1 MSCITTFST
10 KLFTL
15 AIAPF
20 LLISV
25 GIPYEFAMV
34 SDMYIILSLRKEVW
48 GDRYAHLAAHSLKDL
63 NKIVALSLILL
74 L

>member
-20 LLISV
+20 LLLSV

-34 SDMYIILSLRKEVW
+34 SDMYIILSLRKEV
-48 GDRYAHLAAHSLKDL
+48 
-63 NKIVALSLILL
+63 
-74 L
+74 

>member
-1 MSCITTFST
+1 MSCIITFST

-34 SDMYIILSLRKEVW
+34 SDVHYTVPQERGARGQICTPGSAFIKRFK
-48 GDRYAHLAAHSLKDL
+48 
-63 NKIVALSLILL
+63 
-74 L
+74 